1 MIKTINLAKREESIK
16 ALEILKDD
24 DGANR
29 DVQITNSHI
38 TDLNELVKRKIFKN
52 NLLYISSQTIHEL
65 MQPTGGKGQHNYHDL
80 TAEDIYISLS
90 SIKDPKCV
98 FITKQERYALI
109 SIELSHFELPLMLV
123 VETDANIIGN
133 WEIRANK
140 VVTIYPKD
148 HVDAYIEKL
157 DKRLLLYKKEN
168 EPR

>member
-52 NLLYISSQTIHEL
+52 SLLYIDSQTLYDI
-65 MQPTGGKGQHNYHDL
+65 MQPIGGSDSHNYHGL
-80 TAEDIYISLS
+80 TSEDVYMALT
-90 SIKDPKCV
+90 SIKDPRYV
-98 FITKQERYALI
+98 FIAKYNNRYATI
-109 SIELSHFELPLMLV
+109 SVEVSHLKYPLMVVIETKAKLV
-123 VETDANIIGN
+123 NHVYANT
-133 WEIRANK
+133 NK
-140 VVTIYPKD
+140 IVTIYPKD

-157 DKRLLLYKKEN
+157 DKRLLLYKKD
-168 EPR
+168 